1 MFYREIIAVCSE
13 IHTKHNNIQ
22 YRCSNYFV
30 LEGKAK
36 KPIVKTH
43 LDLLVDF
50 WLFHQ
55 AGSDRRTGLGSPLIL
70 YVIIIC
76 HFVAF

>member
-1 MFYREIIAVCSE
+1 MLYSKIIAVCSE
-13 IHTKHNNIQ
+13 IHTKHNIQ
-22 YRCSNYFV
+22 YRCSNNCL

-36 KPIVKTH
+36 KLMVKTH
-43 LDLLVDF
+43 LDFLVYF

-55 AGSDRRTGLGSPLIL
+55 AGGDHRKGLGSPLIL

-76 HFVAF
+76 HFGAF